1 MRGQALLKISI
12 YIYIILQ
19 SSNLGGNPK
28 PDACKIVHRRIKWR
42 AGEKKSHIVS
52 KVGNVDNHLDAWWDI
67 SPSSEVIIL
76 LENGVNIQKYFRHFK
91 V

>member
-1 MRGQALLKISI
+1 MTCRG
-12 YIYIILQ
+12 
-19 SSNLGGNPK
+19 
-28 PDACKIVHRRIKWR
+28 
-42 AGEKKSHIVS
+42 KKSHIVS
-52 KVGNVDNHLDAWWDI
+52 KVGNVDNHLDAWRDI